1 MTNSVNAKH
10 LPNSNLNPLKISKLV
25 NETQISENDNF
36 VNGSQILQNAENVIG
51 SQASQNTT
59 VAF

>member
-1 MTNSVNAKH
+1 M
-10 LPNSNLNPLKISKLV
+10 LKISKIV

-51 SQASQNTT
+51 SQLNPPKFSIC
-59 VAF
+59 